1 MAPGVGA
8 TQAAN
13 RITVAVLNAG
23 MRMSHSSRTRW
34 WVRRLI
40 ATPVYS
46 TVGSEFRGSE
56 HEARAQVDPRALGA
70 PRHRHRQRVG
80 AAGPP
85 GGPQP
90 APGPRAPPLPPVTSH
105 ADSP

>member
-46 TVGSEFRGSE
+46 AVGSEFRGSE

-70 PRHRHRQRVG
+70 PRHRDRQRVG
-80 AAGPP
+80 AAGLP
-85 GGPQP
+85 GAPRP
-90 APGPRAPPLPPVTSH
+90 APGRRGARPPRLP
-105 ADSP
+105 

>member
-70 PRHRHRQRVG
+70 PRHRDRQRVG
-80 AAGPP
+80 AAVLAGGPEAPP
-85 GGPQP
+85 GRRGP
-90 APGPRAPPLPPVTSH
+90 ALPRITKRS
-105 ADSP
+105 DT

>member
-70 PRHRHRQRVG
+70 PRHRDRQRVG
-80 AAGPP
+80 AAGLP
-85 GGPQP
+85 GGPE
-90 APGPRAPPLPPVTSH
+90 PRPRPRGRALRRII
-105 ADSP
+105 